1 MLIPQRTAWGRPL
14 SPASGASAAQSI
26 LDVCS
31 ARDLAP
37 VPHAPW
43 RRFQDPGI
51 SPILADTRSVSLC
64 RCGESGPQ
72 VHPAGSLQ
80 PVHQVQELGVT
91 ADVETTAGTCAPP
104 SGEVLGGPPRG
115 GHPPPPPHPS
125 WPPLLAVALTSSPTG
140 NAGVC
145 TLVLV
150 GGPASPGRQQ
160 VLSRRLA
167 AWMERG
173 ARTSP
178 WEGRARPALGRR
190 VGHAP
195 FWRNLPQGSPWKPG
209 LFRNKLFAALK
220 TLKSRRFL
228 L

>member
-43 RRFQDPGI
+43 RRFQGPGV

-104 SGEVLGGPPRG
+104 SGEALGGPPRG
-115 GHPPPPPHPS
+115 GRPPPPP
-125 WPPLLAVALTSSPTG
+125 PLLAP
-140 NAGVC
+140 
-145 TLVLV
+145 
-150 GGPASPGRQQ
+150 SPGRCSNLLSNQKCWGLHLGTCRGPSFTWAPAGAESAAGGLDGTRGKNKPVGGEGPPGPGKACRPRP
-160 VLSRRLA
+160 VLA
-167 AWMERG
+167 E
-173 ARTSP
+173 SP
-178 WEGRARPALGRR
+178 PGLSLEARP
-190 VGHAP
+190 
-195 FWRNLPQGSPWKPG
+195 F
-209 LFRNKLFAALK
+209 
-220 TLKSRRFL
+220 
-228 L
+228 